1 MNPVSSGTGH
11 WNWTGS
17 WEKNID
23 MIFEENREQAKRV
36 NQREEGRGKGKER
49 SGGGGYLRTKYDVSE
64 TPHQH
69 LIGVSKSN
77 KKMTLV

>member
-36 NQREEGRGKGKER
+36 NQREEGRGKGKE
-49 SGGGGYLRTKYDVSE
+49 
-64 TPHQH
+64 
-69 LIGVSKSN
+69 
-77 KKMTLV
+77 